1 MLEEKAKFVGMSV
14 RMMCEWKAL
23 EVEVLNVQ
31 KDHVHMI
38 LEIPPKYSVS
48 EVMGM
53 LKGKTAIKMFQNF
66 LLIKIQ
72 K

>member
-1 MLEEKAKFVGMSV
+1 MPA
-14 RMMCEWKAL
+14 
-23 EVEVLNVQ
+23 
-31 KDHVHMI
+31 I

-66 LLIKIQ
+66 SEIGLDEEKIRKYVQ
-72 K
+72 HQEDEERQEEFQQQEFGF